1 MNFASWG
8 SKCAL
13 STPLTRDELAGGK
26 LLLFIAL
33 HSSSLALEKDGLSLT
48 GGRGRREKE
57 EQGSQEGNSGEKER
71 RKRAALVAAALA
83 LISRGLADNNP
94 VTFFGTEACGHLP
107 FIRSNATI
115 NLHAFVCAKKK
126 PQTQT

>member
-48 GGRGRREKE
+48 GGRGKRETE
-57 EQGSQEGNSGEKER
+57 EQGSQEGLFEGNSGVKEG
-71 RKRAALVAAALA
+71 RKRAAQAAATLA
-83 LISRGLADNNP
+83 LISRGLARLQN
-94 VTFFGTEACGHLP
+94 
-107 FIRSNATI
+107 TI
-115 NLHAFVCAKKK
+115 TL
-126 PQTQT
+126 